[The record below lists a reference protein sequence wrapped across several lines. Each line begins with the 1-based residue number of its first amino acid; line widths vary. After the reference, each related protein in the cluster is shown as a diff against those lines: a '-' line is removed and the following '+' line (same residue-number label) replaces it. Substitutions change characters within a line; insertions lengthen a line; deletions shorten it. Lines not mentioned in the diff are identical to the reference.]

1 MRTEQRDKCRPSEA
15 TPHWIRTDGLYMP
28 GCKAEA
34 MTAAELRRGMCAKS
48 GGDWHVCESCPG
60 GCRIGA
66 QLAGIMRGEIAEPR
80 TSERAP
86 YARPEHVK
94 PTATVTGKDKFAPE
108 KWREIAKA
116 IKREVEAGSTF
127 KEACMARGI
136 DPGTVRNYMHT
147 HGVAVPQN
155 GNRLGAIAMA
165 RRAGEEAR
173 HQKAIQRAARVLAAR
188 EQGLNKEQ
196 AARAGGYARWVAA
209 KRVLERYPAEV
220 QAAKAAMEAA
230 GEL

>member
-28 GCKAEA
+28 GSKAEA

-66 QLAGIMRGEIAEPR
+66 QLAGIMRGEIAEPS

-86 YARPEHVK
+86 YARPEPVK
-94 PTATVTGKDKFAPE
+94 ATATVTGKDKFAPE
-108 KWREIAKA
+108 KWRKVIAEIKQ
-116 IKREVEAGSTF
+116 EVEGGSPF
-127 KEACMARGI
+127 KTACEARGLCSS
-136 DPGTVRNYMHT
+136 TVCNYLRR
-147 HGVAVPQN
+147 HGIAPPKN
-155 GNRLGAIAMA
+155 GKKAQAIEAA
-165 RRAGEEAR
+165 RVEGEAAR

-188 EQGLNKEQ
+188 ERGLKKEQ

-209 KRVLERYPAEV
+209 RRVLEIYPEEV

>member
-1 MRTEQRDKCRPSEA
+1 MHIEQREMCRPSEV
-15 TPHWIRTDGLYMP
+15 TPTWIRTAGLYMP
-28 GCKAEA
+28 HCKAET
-34 MTAAELRRGMCAKS
+34 MTAAELRRGLCAKS

-66 QLAGIMRGEIAEPR
+66 QLVGIMRGEIAEPSAR
-80 TSERAP
+80 ERDL
-86 YARPEHVK
+86 YAGPEPVK
-94 PTATVTGKDKFAPE
+94 ATAQVTGKDKFAPE
-108 KWREIAKA
+108 KWKKIVQA

-127 KEACMARGI
+127 KGACMARGI

-147 HGVAVPQN
+147 HGVVVPQN

-188 EQGLNKEQ
+188 EQGMNKEQ

-209 KRVLERYPAEV
+209 KRVLERYPGEV